1 MDDMNTDPAPGA
13 SGYTAP
19 SSQPAQV
26 DETSLA
32 ARDVPWMNASLSP
45 DERAA
50 LLLNQ
55 MTLAE
60 KIDMVHGEYGPYGF
74 YNTPIPRLGIPA
86 LTMADGPTGIH
97 VSNAAVN
104 EGRATALP
112 APIAL
117 AATWDPATAEQ
128 YGDLIGNEAEATGHN
143 VFLGPGLDIARV
155 PVFGRLFEALGED
168 PVLTGRMAAAY
179 IRGVQ
184 RHPVVACAKHYN
196 MNTQEQQRMGIDAHV
211 DERTLQEIYT
221 LPFEIVVKE
230 AQLGAAMGAFNKVNG
245 LFACEQ
251 PHLLTD
257 ILKQQLG
264 FTGWVM
270 SDYGATQ
277 STVEAANAGLDQE
290 MPAATYFGDRLVEA
304 IEAGQVSM
312 ATLEDKVRRILRT
325 MFALGLFEH
334 PVGIRPFSIQEHG
347 QWARTIASQGIVL
360 LKNREA
366 LLPLSSDALS
376 SVAIIGADANANIAG
391 GGSSLVKPTYLVSML
406 EGIRRRAGAGIQVE
420 YAEGV
425 DPLSAA
431 DLLPGPPPVPSSV
444 LTPAGSGSG
453 VRGLH
458 AEYWTNTRFA
468 GEPSLVRT
476 DRQVALNLGFFNYPG
491 FNACLISTP
500 LEFNNIMSVRWTG
513 SITAPVTG
521 DYTLSLTHL
530 GTARLFLDGQRLIDD
545 PGVTLSTQS
554 ASVHLV
560 AGEAHALQIEY
571 ASDRPEQGA
580 SWIGSDSGSEAN
592 GGYGGGGGGGL
603 VGAKVRLGWEHP
615 EEAICPMIQEAAA
628 FAARSDVAVVVV
640 RDYSN
645 EDADR
650 PGLTLPNE
658 QDLLVQAVAA
668 ANPRTIV
675 ALATGGAASMPW
687 LEQVPAVLECWYGG
701 QEMGSALASVLFG
714 DVNPSGKLPVTFPR
728 SEREMPLSSPEQYP
742 GVNGVAH
749 FSEGLAVGYRGYD
762 QFEIEPLFPFGYGLS
777 YTSFTYSELRVEP
790 ETSEGT
796 SPIQVSFTLANTG
809 SRRGAEVAQVYLGL
823 PDSTGE
829 PPKRLVGWAK
839 VELEPGESR
848 EVIVTLDPNA
858 ASCPLS
864 SWNVDTNGWEIAH
877 GDYVVYVGASS
888 RDIRLTGT
896 LRV

>member
-1 MDDMNTDPAPGA
+1 M
-13 SGYTAP
+13 
-19 SSQPAQV
+19 
-26 DETSLA
+26 
-32 ARDVPWMNASLSP
+32 
-45 DERAA
+45 
-50 LLLNQ
+50 
-55 MTLAE
+55 
-60 KIDMVHGEYGPYGF
+60 
-74 YNTPIPRLGIPA
+74 
-86 LTMADGPTGIH
+86 
-97 VSNAAVN
+97 
-104 EGRATALP
+104 
-112 APIAL
+112 
-117 AATWDPATAEQ
+117 
-128 YGDLIGNEAEATGHN
+128 
-143 VFLGPGLDIARV
+143 
-155 PVFGRLFEALGED
+155 
-168 PVLTGRMAAAY
+168 
-179 IRGVQ
+179 
-184 RHPVVACAKHYN
+184 
-196 MNTQEQQRMGIDAHV
+196 
-211 DERTLQEIYT
+211 
-221 LPFEIVVKE
+221 
-230 AQLGAAMGAFNKVNG
+230 
-245 LFACEQ
+245 
-251 PHLLTD
+251 
-257 ILKQQLG
+257 
-264 FTGWVM
+264 
-270 SDYGATQ
+270 
-277 STVEAANAGLDQE
+277 
-290 MPAATYFGDRLVEA
+290 
-304 IEAGQVSM
+304 
-312 ATLEDKVRRILRT
+312 
-325 MFALGLFEH
+325 
-334 PVGIRPFSIQEHG
+334 
-347 QWARTIASQGIVL
+347 
-360 LKNREA
+360 
-366 LLPLSSDALS
+366 
-376 SVAIIGADANANIAG
+376 
-391 GGSSLVKPTYLVSML
+391 
-406 EGIRRRAGAGIQVE
+406 
-420 YAEGV
+420 
-425 DPLSAA
+425 
-431 DLLPGPPPVPSSV
+431 
-444 LTPAGSGSG
+444 
-453 VRGLH
+453 
-458 AEYWTNTRFA
+458 
-468 GEPSLVRT
+468 
-476 DRQVALNLGFFNYPG
+476 
-491 FNACLISTP
+491 
-500 LEFNNIMSVRWTG
+500 
-513 SITAPVTG
+513 
-521 DYTLSLTHL
+521 
-530 GTARLFLDGQRLIDD
+530 LDGQRLIDD

-640 RDYSN
+640 RDYNN

-796 SPIQVSFTLANTG
+796 SPIQVSFTLTNTG